1 MLRVIFLIV
10 IFILLLYYPIIYYRY
25 SNNYVE
31 KFISKIKV
39 PAINKKKYV
48 FIGGLHRSG
57 TSILSQILGSSNK
70 ISRHTDTNKYE
81 DEGQHIQTVYE
92 NGMEHGGVGKFCFDK
107 NYHYTENSNLINE
120 FNKSTLI
127 TQWEKFWNKNKY
139 IYLEKSPVNLIHT
152 RFLQRMFPNSYFIII
167 IRNPIVV
174 SYATMKWKDQSLEQ
188 YLKHWILGYN
198 IFKKDSKY
206 LKNFIIIKYEDL
218 CDNPHKEIFKIE
230 KMLNEELN
238 IDSSQLDRLK
248 NSNYKYLKPISPDL
262 IHKYEKDVS
271 KFNYTLIT

>member
-10 IFILLLYYPIIYYRY
+10 IFILLLYYPI
-25 SNNYVE
+25 NYTE
-31 KFISKIKV
+31 KFISKIKA
-39 PAINKKKYV
+39 PAINKKKYI

-70 ISRHTDTNKYE
+70 ISGHKGTNKYE

-92 NGMEHGGVGKFCFDK
+92 NGIQHGGVGKFCFDK
-107 NYHYTENSNLINE
+107 NYHYTENSNLITE
-120 FNKSTLI
+120 VNKSKLI

-152 RFLQRMFPNSYFIII
+152 RFLQKMFPNSYFIIL

-206 LKNFIIIKYEDL
+206 LNNFIMIKYEDL
-218 CDNPHKEIFKIE
+218 CENPYKEISKIE

-238 IDSSQLDRLK
+238 IDSSQLKRLK
-248 NSNYKYLKPISPDL
+248 NSNYKYLKQISPNL
-262 IHKYEKDVS
+262 VYKYEKDVS
-271 KFNYTLIT
+271 KFDYTLIT